1 MDQDSGTHQER
12 AATDLDNANNLAP
25 LNPPK
30 ATTQLDSKT
39 DAVPELVQEEVED
52 YTSKNDANDDAK
64 EVPEQK
70 KNEESGDI
78 YQVSAKNQSLI
89 QNNAQMRRSVQNLPS
104 NRNSRQ
110 GS

>member
-1 MDQDSGTHQER
+1 MHQER
-12 AATDLDNANNLAP
+12 AATDLDNANNLAQ

-30 ATTQLDSKT
+30 AATQLDSKT